1 MLDGLRDSI
10 LENPNAYM
18 MYGGLLIGTL
28 LGAIVYLTNFCAMGS
43 VSDLVNFGDWRRFR
57 SWVLAGATAVVG
69 VFVLQKMGV
78 MNPRDSIFLTP
89 NFTWIGFVSGGF
101 IFGIGMVL
109 SAGCVSR
116 NLVRAGSGDLRSLL
130 VLVIVGVFAFMTIG
144 GLLGPLR
151 VWFVGFGTVNLAD
164 SGMAGQGFG
173 DLLAKVAGMML
184 NPADGDMA
192 GQASSGFLG
201 SVAEKVAANAQLYAF
216 IGVAAI
222 MLGYV
227 FLNKKFIT
235 SPTHIFA
242 GVSIGLLAVAGW
254 ALTGLAQDDFAD
266 ITVDLTS
273 LTFVRPT
280 GDTLDYLMRFT
291 AFKTMAFPVAVL
303 LGTLLGGLIGSL
315 IKRDTQLRTFNGEA
329 DTARNIIG
337 AAMMGIGGVL
347 SLGCTLGQGVTG
359 VSTLAMGSFITF
371 AFLVIGG
378 IVGMKI
384 MEWTA

>member
-1 MLDGLRDSI
+1 MLDGFRDSV
-10 LENPNAYM
+10 LENPDAYM

-57 SWVLAGATAVVG
+57 SWMLAGATAVVG
-69 VFVLQKMGV
+69 VFVIQKLGI

-101 IFGIGMVL
+101 IFGVGMVL

-130 VLVIVGVFAFMTIG
+130 VLTVVGVFAFMTIG

-151 VWFVGFGTVNLAD
+151 VWFVSFGTINLAD

-173 DLLAKVAGMML
+173 DLLGTL
-184 NPADGDMA
+184 TGLDD
-192 GQASSGFLG
+192 AS
-201 SVAEKVAANAQLYAF
+201 AQLYAF
-216 IGVAAI
+216 IGVAGL
-222 MLGYV
+222 MLAYI
-227 FLNKKFIT
+227 FLNKKFIS
-235 SPTHIFA
+235 SPVHIFA

-254 ALTGLAQDDFAD
+254 TLTGLAQDDFAD
-266 ITVDLTS
+266 VPVALTS
-273 LTFVRPT
+273 LTFVQPS
-280 GDTLDYLMRFT
+280 GSTLDYLMRFT
-291 AFKTMAFPVAVL
+291 AFSTMAFPVAVVF
-303 LGTLLGGLIGSL
+303 GTLLGGFIGSV
-315 IKRDTQLRTFNGEA
+315 IKRDTRLRTFNGEA

-347 SLGCTLGQGVTG
+347 ALGCTIGQGVTG

-378 IVGMKI
+378 IAGMKI

>member
-1 MLDGLRDSI
+1 MLNSLRDSV
-10 LENPNAYM
+10 LENPNEYM

-69 VFVLQKMGV
+69 VFVLQKLGV

-101 IFGIGMVL
+101 IFGVGMVF

-130 VLVIVGVFAFMTIG
+130 VLVVVGVFAFMTIG
-144 GLLGPLR
+144 GLLGPIR
-151 VWFVGFGTVNLAD
+151 VWFVGFGTLNLAE

-173 DLLAKVAGMML
+173 DLLAKVSGMDA
-184 NPADGDMA
+184 AD
-192 GQASSGFLG
+192 
-201 SVAEKVAANAQLYAF
+201 AQFYAF

-254 ALTGLAQDDFAD
+254 ALTGMAQDDFAD
-266 ITVDLTS
+266 IPVALTS
-273 LTFVRPT
+273 LTFVQPT
-280 GDTLDYLMRFT
+280 GSTLDYLMRFT
-291 AFKTMAFPVAVL
+291 AFETMAFPVAVL
-303 LGTLLGGLIGSL
+303 LGTLLGGFIGSV

-347 SLGCTLGQGVTG
+347 ALGCTLGQGVTG

-378 IVGMKI
+378 IAGMKI

>member
-10 LENPNAYM
+10 LDNPNAYM
-18 MYGGLLIGTL
+18 MYGGLAIGTL

-43 VSDLVNFGDWRRFR
+43 VSDFVNFGDWRRFR

-69 VFVLQKMGV
+69 VFVIQKMGV
-78 MNPRDSIFLTP
+78 MNPSDSIFLTP
-89 NFTWIGFVSGGF
+89 TFTWIGFVTGGF

-116 NLVRAGSGDLRSLL
+116 NLVRAGSGDMRSLL
-130 VLVIVGVFAFMTIG
+130 VLVVVGIFAFMTIG
-144 GLLGPLR
+144 GLIGPWR
-151 VWFVGFGTVNLAD
+151 VLFVNLGTVNLAD
-164 SGMAGQGFG
+164 YGMAGQGFG
-173 DLLAKVAGMML
+173 DLLGKLTGLDA
-184 NPADGDMA
+184 AD
-192 GQASSGFLG
+192 
-201 SVAEKVAANAQLYAF
+201 ANLYAF

-227 FLNKKFIT
+227 FLNKKFIS

-254 ALTGLAQDDFAD
+254 VLTGLAQDDFAD
-266 ITVDLTS
+266 VPVALTS
-273 LTFVRPT
+273 LTFVQPT
-280 GDTLDYLMRFT
+280 GSTLDYLMRFT
-291 AFKTMAFPVAVL
+291 AFDTMAFPVAVL
-303 LGTLLGGLIGSL
+303 LGTLLGGFVGSV
-315 IKRDTQLRTFNGEA
+315 IKRDTRLRTFNGEA

-337 AAMMGIGGVL
+337 AALMGIGGVL
-347 SLGCTLGQGVTG
+347 ALGCTLGQGVTG

>member
-1 MLDGLRDSI
+1 MLDSFRDSI

-43 VSDLVNFGDWRRFR
+43 VSDFVNFGDWRRFR

-78 MNPRDSIFLTP
+78 MNPRDSIFLSP
-89 NFTWIGFVSGGF
+89 NFTWLGFVSGGF

-130 VLVIVGVFAFMTIG
+130 VLVVVGVFAFMTIG
-144 GLLGPLR
+144 GLLGPIR
-151 VWFVGFGTVNLAD
+151 VWFVGFGTMNLAD
-164 SGMAGQGFG
+164 SGMAGQSFG
-173 DLLAKVAGMML
+173 DLLAKLSGMDA
-184 NPADGDMA
+184 AD
-192 GQASSGFLG
+192 
-201 SVAEKVAANAQLYAF
+201 AQLYAF
-216 IGVAAI
+216 IGVAAL

-227 FLNKKFIT
+227 FLNKKFVS

-254 ALTGLAQDDFAD
+254 VLTGLAQDDFAD
-266 ITVDLTS
+266 VPVALTS
-273 LTFVRPT
+273 LTFVQPS
-280 GDTLDYLMRFT
+280 GSTLDYLMRFT
-291 AFKTMAFPVAVL
+291 AFETMAFPVAVL
-303 LGTLLGGLIGSL
+303 LGTLLGGFIGSV
-315 IKRDTQLRTFNGEA
+315 IKRDTQLRSFNGEA

-347 SLGCTLGQGVTG
+347 ALGCTLGQGVTG

-378 IVGMKI
+378 IAGMKI

>member
-101 IFGIGMVL
+101 IFGVGMVL

-116 NLVRAGSGDLRSLL
+116 NLVRAGSGDLRSLM

-144 GLLGPLR
+144 GLLGPWR
-151 VWFVGFGTVNLAD
+151 VLFVNLGTVNLAD

-173 DLLAKVAGMML
+173 DLLAKLSGMDA
-184 NPADGDMA
+184 AD
-192 GQASSGFLG
+192 
-201 SVAEKVAANAQLYAF
+201 AQLYAF

-235 SPTHIFA
+235 SPVHIFA

-266 ITVDLTS
+266 VPVALTS
-273 LTFVRPT
+273 LTFVQPT
-280 GDTLDYLMRFT
+280 GSTLDYLMRFT
-291 AFKTMAFPVAVL
+291 AFETMAFPVAVL
-303 LGTLLGGLIGSL
+303 LGTLLGGFVGSV

-347 SLGCTLGQGVTG
+347 ALGCTLGQGVTG

>member
-1 MLDGLRDSI
+1 MLDSLRDSI
-10 LENPNAYM
+10 LDNPNAYM

-57 SWVLAGATAVVG
+57 SWMLAGATAVVG
-69 VFVLQKMGV
+69 VFVIQKMGV

-89 NFTWIGFVSGGF
+89 NFTWLGFVSGGF
-101 IFGIGMVL
+101 IFGVGMVL

-130 VLVIVGVFAFMTIG
+130 VLVVVGVFAFMTIG

-151 VWFVGFGTVNLAD
+151 VWFVGLGTINLAD

-173 DLLAKVAGMML
+173 DLLGALTGME
-184 NPADGDMA
+184 D
-192 GQASSGFLG
+192 AS
-201 SVAEKVAANAQLYAF
+201 AQLYAF
-216 IGVAAI
+216 IGVAGL
-222 MLGYV
+222 MLGYI
-227 FLNKKFIT
+227 FLNKKFIS
-235 SPTHIFA
+235 SPVHIFA

-254 ALTGLAQDDFAD
+254 VLTGLAQDDFAD
-266 ITVDLTS
+266 VPVALTS
-273 LTFVRPT
+273 LTFVQPS
-280 GDTLDYLMRFT
+280 GSTLDYLMRFT
-291 AFKTMAFPVAVL
+291 AFETMAFPVAVL
-303 LGTLLGGLIGSL
+303 LGTLLGGFIGSL
-315 IKRDTQLRTFNGEA
+315 IKRDTRLRTFNGEA
-329 DTARNIIG
+329 DTARNIVG

-347 SLGCTLGQGVTG
+347 ALGCTLGQGVTG

-378 IVGMKI
+378 IAGMKI